1 SSTEKSRPAAVIPPP
16 PKPKST
22 SSSERPMFVYREPR
36 YGSDVFSSGTVIVPG
51 VASDRVLHPAAGP
64 IKITRT
70 GNDPAGGL
78 DFDESEET

>member
-1 SSTEKSRPAAVIPPP
+1 
-16 PKPKST
+16 
-22 SSSERPMFVYREPR
+22 MFVYREPR

-70 GNDPAGGL
+70 GNDPAGGF
-78 DFDESEET
+78 DFDESEETWPSPTPRSWRTVAPGAGARW

>member
-1 SSTEKSRPAAVIPPP
+1 
-16 PKPKST
+16 
-22 SSSERPMFVYREPR
+22 MFVYREPR

-70 GNDPAGGL
+70 GNDPAGGF
-78 DFDESEET
+78 DFDGTV